1 MIIKLLYTMG
11 MSSGV
16 AIGLLLLI
24 SPKRFY
30 EFLDRWIT
38 MPLWSGQEG
47 RALRGSDTQNR
58 LAGLCLAT
66 GCIFMLSI
74 VLPRQGSE
82 ALGTIRRVS
91 GTLTRGY
98 GIIPAIAA
106 VMLTVFAVEPRLAV
120 VLFKR
125 WAGKSDME
133 SLPSPKALL
142 VFRLICLIFLIVSI
156 YSSYQQF
163 SR

>member
-1 MIIKLLYTMG
+1 
-11 MSSGV
+11 
-16 AIGLLLLI
+16 
-24 SPKRFY
+24 
-30 EFLDRWIT
+30 
-38 MPLWSGQEG
+38 
-47 RALRGSDTQNR
+47 
-58 LAGLCLAT
+58 
-66 GCIFMLSI
+66 MLSI

-98 GIIPAIAA
+98 GIIPAVAA